1 MQGFIL
7 SIRKVKNRDLIL
19 RILTPS
25 KILDLYRFY
34 GVRHSILAL
43 GKKIDFDTER
53 NALFL
58 PKLRNILELGHSW
71 EKEYSRVYVWQFFI
85 ALLSAHLKE
94 IEEIE
99 PFYFELLEKGAKKNK
114 RQNPM
119 RVALEMSADLIG
131 YEGRNARAH
140 HNRCFVCDEELGDEV
155 SLGQAFL
162 FAHPFCISGDCFNKE
177 KILEFLD
184 SGLSVHLSDDEIEL
198 LWKILSLGL

>member
-1 MQGFIL
+1 MQGFVL

-25 KILDLYRFY
+25 RILDLYRFY

-43 GKKIDFDTER
+43 GKKIDFDIER
-53 NALFL
+53 NALFM
-58 PKLRNILELGHSW
+58 PKLRNVLELGHSW
-71 EKEYSRVYVWQFFI
+71 EREYARVYVWQFFI
-85 ALLSAHLKE
+85 TLLASHLKD

-99 PFYFELLEKGAKKNK
+99 SFYFDLLERGSSKNK

-119 RVALEMSADLIG
+119 RVVLEMSADLIA

-140 HNRCFVCDEELGDEV
+140 YNRCFVCDEELGSDV
-155 SLGQAFL
+155 SLGRSFL
-162 FAHPFCISGDCFNKE
+162 FAHPCCISGDCFNKE

-184 SGLSVHLSDDEIEL
+184 LGSSVHLSDNEIEM

>member
-7 SIRKVKNRDLIL
+7 SIRKVRNRDLIL

-43 GKKIDFDTER
+43 GKKIDFDVER

-58 PKLRNILELGHSW
+58 PKLRNVLEIGYSW
-71 EKEYSRVYVWQFFI
+71 EREYSRVYVWRFFI
-85 ALLSAHLKE
+85 TLLAVHLKD

-99 PFYFELLEKGAKKNK
+99 RFYFELLEKGSQKNK
-114 RQNPM
+114 RQNPI
-119 RVALEMSADLIG
+119 RVALEMGADLLA

-155 SLGQAFL
+155 SLGRAFL
-162 FAHPFCISGDCFNKE
+162 FAHPFCIDGDVFIKDRV
-177 KILEFLD
+177 LDFLD
-184 SGLSVHLSDDEIEL
+184 SGLSVHLDDCEVEM
-198 LWKILSLGL
+198 LWKTLSLGL